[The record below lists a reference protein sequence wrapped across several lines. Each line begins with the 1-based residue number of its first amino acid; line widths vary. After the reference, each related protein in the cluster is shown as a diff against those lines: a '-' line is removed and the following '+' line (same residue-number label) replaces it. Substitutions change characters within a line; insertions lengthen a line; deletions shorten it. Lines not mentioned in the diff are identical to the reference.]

1 MCDERTGTGMKRL
14 TNLLIQEDGQA
25 MTEYGLI
32 LGLIAVACVA
42 TVTTMG
48 TNIKTLLSS
57 IATSLGGVST
67 GGGGTTP

>member
-1 MCDERTGTGMKRL
+1 ML

-42 TVTTMG
+42 AVTLMG
-48 TNIKTLLSS
+48 TDIKTLLQSIASS
-57 IATSLGGVST
+57 IGGAST
-67 GGGGTTP
+67 GGSTTTP